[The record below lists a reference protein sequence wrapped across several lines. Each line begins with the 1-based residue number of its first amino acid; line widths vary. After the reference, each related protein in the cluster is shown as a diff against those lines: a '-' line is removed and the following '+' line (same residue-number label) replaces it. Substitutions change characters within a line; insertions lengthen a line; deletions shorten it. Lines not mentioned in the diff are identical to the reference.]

1 MDVLR
6 FVRSVAISIWGA
18 LMVLLGILNGVWLW
32 IPIGLVV
39 LAVGLPLL
47 ASNQRAS
54 AALYPSRNPPETR

>member
-1 MDVLR
+1 
-6 FVRSVAISIWGA
+6 
-18 LMVLLGILNGVWLW
+18 MVLLGILNGVWLW